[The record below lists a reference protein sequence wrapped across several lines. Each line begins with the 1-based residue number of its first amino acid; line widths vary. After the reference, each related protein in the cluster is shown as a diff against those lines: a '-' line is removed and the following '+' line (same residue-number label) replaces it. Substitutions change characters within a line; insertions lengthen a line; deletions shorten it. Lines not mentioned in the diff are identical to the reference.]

1 MNRGIVIESWPH
13 CFGCILAPRTAIDI
27 VNLWLAG
34 KQASGKWS
42 SYHGMLLIGMLSL
55 SLLCCISVYEPI
67 LFMKVVWK
75 SLK

>member
-42 SYHGMLLIGMLSL
+42 SYHGTPYRDAFAQSF
-55 SLLCCISVYEPI
+55 VVVF
-67 LFMKVVWK
+67 LFM
-75 SLK
+75 SPFCL

>member
-34 KQASGKWS
+34 RQASGKVEH
-42 SYHGMLLIGMLSL
+42 SYHGALYRDAFARPF
-55 SLLCCISVYEPI
+55 VFVFP
-67 LFMKVVWK
+67 FMSPSRVVRK